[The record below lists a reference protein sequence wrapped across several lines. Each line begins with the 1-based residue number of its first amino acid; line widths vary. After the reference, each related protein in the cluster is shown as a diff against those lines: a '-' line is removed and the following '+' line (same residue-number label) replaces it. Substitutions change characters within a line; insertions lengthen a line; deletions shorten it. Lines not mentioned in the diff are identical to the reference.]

1 MARDFEDLNDLD
13 DLNDDELR
21 GLVREHLAAHNGLD
35 IDDLT
40 IEAHDGRVILAG
52 RVGTDGERLVAE
64 HIVTDVLGILNYRN
78 DIFVDPTRRATSPEA
93 VDESIVDDDLREGL
107 LLGDRAVTLTPEVE
121 EPDAAPR
128 RRPVRQH
135 GRPHRHRRR
144 HPLDSARAPDAGRHA
159 RPRRDERRSLAGSG
173 KREAGSG

>member
-35 IDDLT
+35 IDDIT
-40 IEAHDGRVILAG
+40 VEAHDGRVILAG

-64 HIVTDVLGILNYRN
+64 HIVTDLLGIMNYRN
-78 DIFVDPTRRATSPEA
+78 DIFVDPTRRAASPDA
-93 VDESIVDDDLREGL
+93 VDESIVDDDRRERL

-121 EPDAAPR
+121 EPNP
-128 RRPVRQH
+128 
-135 GRPHRHRRR
+135 
-144 HPLDSARAPDAGRHA
+144 PLDADLYGSTDVHTAISDGTPWVPPESATQEGLLG
-159 RPRRDERRSLAGSG
+159 RDETG
-173 KREAGSG
+173 EDH